1 MFSYVPD
8 ISSAK
13 GAAEDMIRLVDSEP
27 EIDAEATDGKFITE
41 ATGHIELRDIH
52 FRYRMSALLFISSQ
66 YLNVAPLLATRP
78 GVRVLRGLNITIE
91 PGSYVAIVGASGSG

>member
-52 FRYRMSALLFISSQ
+52 FRYRMSALLSVSLQYVDVAHFISNSTWGSCS
-66 YLNVAPLLATRP
+66 TR
-78 GVRVLRGLNITIE
+78 IE
-91 PGSYVAIVGASGSG
+91 YHH